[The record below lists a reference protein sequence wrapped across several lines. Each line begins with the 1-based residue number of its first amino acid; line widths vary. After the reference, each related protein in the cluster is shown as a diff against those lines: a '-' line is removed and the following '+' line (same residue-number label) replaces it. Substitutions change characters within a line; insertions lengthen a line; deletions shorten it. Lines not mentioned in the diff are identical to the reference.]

1 MKAMDIRVTGR
12 VQGVGFRAW
21 AAETARGLGV
31 AGWVRNHA
39 DMSVLTH
46 AEGEE
51 EAVDA
56 YVAALREGPPSAKV
70 DRVAAV
76 PCEAIGSE
84 GFEIRR

>member
-21 AAETARGLGV
+21 TVQTARRLGV

-39 DMSVLTH
+39 DMSVLVH
-46 AEGEE
+46 AEGEDA
-51 EAVDA
+51 AVNA
-56 YVAALREGPPSAKV
+56 FAGALGEGPSAAKV

-76 PCEAIGSE
+76 PCEALGCE

>member
-1 MKAMDIRVTGR
+1 MKAMDIRITGR

-21 AAETARGLGV
+21 AAETGRKLGV

-39 DMSVLTH
+39 DMSVLAH

-51 EAVDA
+51 TAVDA
-56 YVAALREGPPSAKV
+56 FVAALQEGSPAAKV

-76 PCEAIGSE
+76 PCEARGCE
-84 GFEIRR
+84 GFEIRS